1 MDLIIVLI
9 ILIVPIIAQSNVTST
24 YNRYSKHEC
33 SADMTGKEV
42 AERLLR
48 INGLDNVKVLP
59 VDGTLTDHYNPKNK
73 TVNLSRNIYSG
84 NSISAVAVAAHECG
98 HAIQDKVGF
107 LLMRIRHALVP
118 VVNLCSYAGYIAIAV
133 GCLFSLLNLVWIGI
147 IAEGAILLFQLVT
160 LPVEIDASR
169 RALKEIKSMGI
180 LESREYR
187 RGKRVLIAAALTYV
201 AGVLSAL
208 IQILRL
214 LLMFTRRRD

>member
-9 ILIVPIIAQSNVTST
+9 ILIVPIIAQTNVTST

-98 HAIQDKVGF
+98 HAIQDKEAYSF
-107 LLMRIRHALVP
+107 LRFRSAMVP
-118 VVNLCSYAGYIAIAV
+118 VVNLTSRICTILIFLGFILEFANLFYLGILLMSV
-133 GCLFSLLNLVWIGI
+133 G
-147 IAEGAILLFQLVT
+147 LLFQLIT
-160 LPVEIDASR
+160 LPVEFNASA
-169 RALKEIKSMGI
+169 RAKKQLNENGIITKKDKSGI
-180 LESREYR
+180 E
-187 RGKRVLIAAALTYV
+187 KVLRAAALTYV
-201 AGVLSAL
+201 ANFLAVAL
-208 IQILRL
+208 QILRL
-214 LLMFTRRRD
+214 VLLSNRRN

>member
-24 YNRYSKHEC
+24 YNRYSKQEC

-59 VDGTLTDHYNPKNK
+59 VDGTLTDHYNPKNE

-98 HAIQDKVGF
+98 HAIQDKEAYSF
-107 LLMRIRHALVP
+107 LRFRSAMVP
-118 VVNLCSYAGYIAIAV
+118 VVNFTSRICTILIFLGFILEYANLFYLGILLMSV
-133 GCLFSLLNLVWIGI
+133 G
-147 IAEGAILLFQLVT
+147 LLFQLIT
-160 LPVEIDASR
+160 LPVEFNASA
-169 RALKEIKSMGI
+169 RAKKQLNENGIITKKDKSGI
-180 LESREYR
+180 E
-187 RGKRVLIAAALTYV
+187 KVLRAAALTYV
-201 AGVLSAL
+201 ANFLAVAL
-208 IQILRL
+208 QILRL
-214 LLMFTRRRD
+214 VLLSNRRN

>member
-9 ILIVPIIAQSNVTST
+9 ILIVPIIAQSNVTSI

-84 NSISAVAVAAHECG
+84 
-98 HAIQDKVGF
+98 GF
-107 LLMRIRHALVP
+107 
-118 VVNLCSYAGYIAIAV
+118 S
-133 GCLFSLLNLVWIGI
+133 
-147 IAEGAILLFQLVT
+147 
-160 LPVEIDASR
+160 
-169 RALKEIKSMGI
+169 
-180 LESREYR
+180 
-187 RGKRVLIAAALTYV
+187 
-201 AGVLSAL
+201 
-208 IQILRL
+208 RL
-214 LLMFTRRRD
+214 LR